1 MRCVHVGGQPYD
13 DGTPPKIED
22 ARVAKLRLL
31 QQLQVQVQTLNR
43 LKSLQEQKRLARSKE
58 VSYLP
63 QKKCAF
69 IPFISANYTC
79 TCTRGDTYPDSVR
92 DIFINVSA
100 CALKV
105 SCMQHG

>member
-63 QKKCAF
+63 QKNARSYRSYQQ
-69 IPFISANYTC
+69 IIHVRVHVAIHILIVYEISLST
-79 TCTRGDTYPDSVR
+79 SVH
-92 DIFINVSA
+92 A
-100 CALKV
+100 P
-105 SCMQHG
+105 